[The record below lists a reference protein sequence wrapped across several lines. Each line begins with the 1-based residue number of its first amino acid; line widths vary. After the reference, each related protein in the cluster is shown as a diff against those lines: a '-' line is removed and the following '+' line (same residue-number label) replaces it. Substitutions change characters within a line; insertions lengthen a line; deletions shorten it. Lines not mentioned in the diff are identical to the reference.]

1 MTYNFL
7 ADGLYVT
14 VPAAA
19 GTPGDYNNNGRVDAA
34 DYVVWRKNEGTNNS
48 LPNNSLPGPIG
59 PAHYQQWRANFG
71 NPPGAVLP
79 SARPPFLSPLP
90 GHSCL
95 GPSLAGQYG
104 VAVVAPD

>member
-71 NPPGAVLP
+71 NPPEAGAGFSQMNNFAVPEPTGWILW
-79 SARPPFLSPLP
+79 LSMAL
-90 GHSCL
+90 L
-95 GPSLAGQYG
+95 G
-104 VAVVAPD
+104 APMRRIT

>member
-1 MTYNFL
+1 MTYNFQ

-34 DYVVWRKNEGTNNS
+34 DYVVWRKNEGTNNR
-48 LPNNSLPGPIG
+48 LPNNSIPGPIG

-71 NPPGAVLP
+71 NPPGAGAALGAAAVPEPTAWVLV
-79 SARPPFLSPLP
+79 
-90 GHSCL
+90 L
-95 GPSLAGQYG
+95 GAIACWAIWSGG
-104 VAVVAPD
+104 SRID